1 MTLRQGPWGPGEVE
15 TTKFYQILNGL
26 DQTLQAT
33 PHMPPFTA
41 FQKSR
46 FSEVSGT
53 LRRGPW
59 GPGEVETA
67 KFFQILNGLDQTL
80 PMTPL
85 LLHLNGRNKNL
96 EIWAIPRNSRKFPEI
111 SRNIEPPEDAFA
123 VI

>member
-1 MTLRQGPWGPGEVE
+1 MPPFTAFQKSRFSEVSGTLRQGPWGPSEVE
-15 TTKFYQILNGL
+15 MTKVFQILTWL

-53 LRRGPW
+53 LRQGPW

-80 PMTPL
+80 PMTPFCY
-85 LLHLNGRNKNL
+85 
-96 EIWAIPRNSRKFPEI
+96 I
-111 SRNIEPPEDAFA
+111 
-123 VI
+123 